1 LKFHSDLA
9 FSDYLKAI
17 GAGHVLLDPFPVS
30 LYEPSFIALSIGIP
44 IITMPSKASAMNNR
58 MTFSLLSRLGWH
70 GDGLVVSTPA
80 EYVELALK
88 LTHKPKVRSKFVE
101 RIISTRH
108 KLFDC
113 SKVVP
118 SWRSF
123 FQYALERKSNDT
135 AATAAAGPDTKT
147 GGVREAGGNAGEGMV
162 TIILPEPRV
171 E

>member
-1 LKFHSDLA
+1 
-9 FSDYLKAI
+9 
-17 GAGHVLLDPFPVS
+17 
-30 LYEPSFIALSIGIP
+30 
-44 IITMPSKASAMNNR
+44 M
-58 MTFSLLSRLGWH
+58 
-70 GDGLVVSTPA
+70 
-80 EYVELALK
+80 ELALK

-118 SWRSF
+118 SWRNF

-135 AATAAAGPDTKT
+135 VATAAGPDTKT

-171 E
+171 VE